1 MISVTYLIFTADLCF
16 ISKWTAYS
24 HLHCIDLLLLVHTA
38 VKDLELMDLDLTLK
52 LADLDLADAGLDTSL
67 IFDAYNA

>member
-1 MISVTYLIFTADLCF
+1 
-16 ISKWTAYS
+16 
-24 HLHCIDLLLLVHTA
+24 
-38 VKDLELMDLDLTLK
+38 MDLDLALK